1 MGILKKVLTLFIHVL
16 NPKQSED
23 RLRKISE
30 ETEKLQKRTEDYLKN
45 ATMNGEIYWFLEQK
59 NKKNHIDI
67 GGV

>member
-1 MGILKKVLTLFIHVL
+1 MGILKKVLTLVVNVF
-16 NPKQSED
+16 NPRLSED

-30 ETEKLQKRTEDYLKN
+30 ETDKLQKKTEDYLKN

>member
-1 MGILKKVLTLFIHVL
+1 MGILKKVLTLFIHVF

-30 ETEKLQKRTEDYLKN
+30 ETEKLQRKTENYLKN
-45 ATMNGEIYWFLEQK
+45 ATMNGETYWFLEQK
-59 NKKNHIDI
+59 KQKNHIDI